1 MKFSVILLSL
11 VLVSGT
17 FAAQQTPNPVLPKPL
32 SPETRQL
39 VIDTRQRALNEIEAI
54 SSILNAASFASKADA
69 YCRFYVD
76 QSPSMVPGITSEK
89 QAEKR
94 YAELMKYEPPTR
106 EEELR
111 RQYQLRAIR
120 DRMTAFNQEVSTCRG
135 MVAAGAQAIPDPEAL
150 RKLLA
155 DDRLAVSKAD
165 ILLSGHLPQ

>member
-1 MKFSVILLSL
+1 MLAPAI
-11 VLVSGT
+11 
-17 FAAQQTPNPVLPKPL
+17 AQQTPNPVLPKPL

-39 VIDTRQRALNEIEAI
+39 VIETRQRALNEIEAI

-120 DRMTAFNQEVSTCRG
+120 ERMTAFNQEVGTCRG
-135 MVAAGAQAIPDPEAL
+135 MVTAGAQAIPDPEAL